1 MKSAYYIQFIFLI
14 CISHT
19 LLAQTQPG
27 KVQPTEV
34 EADSL
39 PETSGSSPIRGLVKF
54 SADTLED
61 LVNYSAR
68 DSIRFD
74 NVNHLIYLYGE
85 ASIKYQS
92 YSITADF
99 IRVNLDSSEALA
111 EQWPDSLKRKD
122 PLSELRDQDLED
134 PEEEE
139 LEDAYLLDAQ
149 DSLYY
154 DTLDGPIR
162 DLNASGQGEKKERN
176 EDGRPHFDDGS
187 NQFDADRLRYNFKTL
202 KGKVYQVETE
212 EQAGGSNMFIKG
224 TETKF
229 ISGGPDS
236 NSTDFIYSQDVII
249 TSCNAPKPH
258 YGIRSKK
265 QKIIPNRQVIVG
277 PSNVEIAGVPTPL
290 VLPFGFFPLS
300 QGAKNGLIFPSDYEY
315 SDQWGFGL
323 RDVGYY
329 FPISDY
335 IDLTLTGDIYFNG
348 SWGLRARSK
357 YRKRYKYNG
366 NIDIGYSDRIQEVV
380 PGENQRPVDQHQR
393 SFSIRWS
400 HSQDQR
406 SRPGQTFSASVSMQ
420 TNGYEQLNYN
430 DAARVL
436 NNQYN
441 SNVSFRKKFIGT
453 PFSISANVRHSQNTR
468 TGDMQFTLPDVN
480 VNMNR
485 IFPFERK
492 RKVGQPKW
500 YERISLQYVGKFL
513 NRIRTQDSLL
523 FDAQTWQ
530 NTELGFNHKL
540 NSSASFQIF
549 KYFNITPSVNY
560 DESWYFEKIRRTF
573 DPNFELAFDT
583 IFNPLDSTDF
593 QIISDTLSYGEVVR
607 DTVNGF
613 APLRQFTS
621 SISLTTN
628 IFGSLGVGR
637 KKGWFRGIRH
647 VVKPTISLNYSPDY
661 QNPNLDYVGFVQ
673 TDIRNPDDLQ
683 LYSLFENPLFGSAP
697 TTGPNMNMSYS
708 IQNLLEAKIFSK
720 KDSTEQKVKLF
731 NTLSITGSHNF
742 VADSLKWSQ
751 VRMSGNTQFFKGI
764 SRWVFSASWDPYALN
779 ENGRRINEFYYKTD
793 GKLLRFERA
802 AIRVSNGLTIDQ
814 IKRLLKGEDPQQNSS
829 RGRGGQSNA
838 PASQNEESIT
848 DLFKNFRIN
857 HEVVMMWD
865 SRNGGKFDLR
875 TNALNTRG
883 NIRMTPNWDLSIGNI
898 GYDFVTK
905 RLTYP
910 YLGFTRNLHCWELS
924 FQWAPQRGTY
934 MFNIRVREGPLN
946 FLKIPYS
953 KNNQDTRFR

>member
-1 MKSAYYIQFIFLI
+1 MSQIP
-14 CISHT
+14 SDT
-19 LLAQTQPG
+19 LA
-27 KVQPTEV
+27 PTV
-34 EADSL
+34 ALGDSL
-39 PETSGSSPIRGLVKF
+39 NTPVKGSPIKGLVKF

-74 NVNHLIYLYGE
+74 NVNHLIFLYGE

-92 YSITADF
+92 YSITADY

-111 EQWPDSLKRKD
+111 EKLPDSLKRKD
-122 PLSELRDQDLED
+122 PLTELRNAEL
-134 PEEEE
+134 EEEE
-139 LEDAYLLDAQ
+139 ETTEEFEDDYVLDAQ

-162 DLNASGQGEKKERN
+162 DQKRTGVSEKKDRN

-212 EQAGGSNMFIKG
+212 EQAGNSNMFVKG
-224 TETKF
+224 SETKF

-315 SDQWGFGL
+315 SEQWGFGL
-323 RDVGYY
+323 RDIGYY

-335 IDLTLTGDIYFNG
+335 VDLTLTGDIYFNG
-348 SWGLRARSK
+348 SWGLRTRSK
-357 YRKRYKYNG
+357 YRKRYKFNG
-366 NIDIGYSDRIQEVV
+366 NIDIGYSDRISEVV
-380 PGENQRPVDQHQR
+380 PGENQRPVNQHQR

-400 HSQDQR
+400 HTQDQR

-430 DAARVL
+430 DASRVL

-441 SNVSFRKKFIGT
+441 SNVSFRKKFTGT
-453 PFSISANVRHSQNTR
+453 PFSLSTNVRHSQNSR
-468 TGDMQFTLPDVN
+468 TGDMQFTLPDVI

-492 RKVGQPKW
+492 KRIGQAKW
-500 YERISLQYVGKFL
+500 YEKISLQYSGKFL

-523 FDAQTWQ
+523 FDKATWQ
-530 NTELGFNHKL
+530 NTELGVNHKV

-560 DESWYFEKIRRTF
+560 DESWYFEQVRRTF

-583 IFNPLDSTDF
+583 IYNPLDSNDI
-593 QIISDTLSYGEVVR
+593 QILPDTLSFGQVLK
-607 DTVNGF
+607 DTLDGF
-613 APLRQFTS
+613 IPLRQFTS
-621 SISLTTN
+621 SLSLTTN

-661 QNPNLDYVGFVQ
+661 QNPNLGYVGFVQ
-673 TDIRNPDDLQ
+673 TDIRDPELE
-683 LYSLFENPLFGSAP
+683 LYSVFENPLFGSAP
-697 TTGPNMNMSYS
+697 ISGPNMNMSYG
-708 IQNLLEAKIFSK
+708 IQNLLEAKVFSR
-720 KDSTEQKVKLF
+720 KDSTEQKIKLF
-731 NTLSITGSHNF
+731 NSLSINGSHNF

-751 VRMSGNTQFFKGI
+751 VRMSGSTQFFKGI
-764 SRWVFSASWDPYALN
+764 SRLVFSASWDPYALDQ
-779 ENGRRINEFYYKTD
+779 NGRRINQFYYKTD
-793 GKLLRFERA
+793 GKFLRFERA
-802 AIRVSNGLTIDQ
+802 AIRVSNGLTIDE
-814 IKRLLKGEDPQQNSS
+814 IKKLLKGEEPKQNSS
-829 RGRGGQSNA
+829 RNRSNNKTQTAGQ
-838 PASQNEESIT
+838 EDESLT
-848 DLFKNFRIN
+848 DLFKNFRIS
-857 HEVVMMWD
+857 HEMVMMWD
-865 SRNGGKFDLR
+865 ARNGGKLDLR

-910 YLGFTRNLHCWELS
+910 YLGFTRNLHCWEMS
-924 FQWAPQRGTY
+924 FTWAPQRGTY